1 MLKKQTFWFI
11 VVIILAGVLIPVKAG
26 DLPYKEGELIVRFAP
41 KADKG
46 LRSISE
52 RNQILTSVNAGTV
65 KTSFKLVSGLSVVKL
80 PAGLTVADTLP
91 RLKGKNEILYV
102 EPNYKYRPLLEPD
115 DPCFDDLW
123 GMHNEGQTGGT
134 PDADIDAPPA
144 WSIVTGGNIIVAVID
159 TGIGYGHPDLTRNM
173 WTNPVEETGD
183 KNSDGYP
190 GVEDVDDDGDGLID
204 EDSQGREPG
213 EQGYNNDLKDDDD
226 ENGYV
231 DDIYGYDFGDDNPD
245 PFDWDG
251 EYHNHGTCCAGIIG
265 AEGYNYEGVTGVCW
279 GVELMALKV
288 VDANDEWLL
297 SAVLSA
303 IEYGID
309 NGAKVL
315 SNSWGGYIDSDGL
328 KEMIEAADANGVL
341 FVASAGNDGNDTD
354 VDKFYPSGYDC
365 NNIIS
370 VMATDHNDQRSIWNG
385 GKSSNY
391 GATTVDLAA
400 PGSDISTCRGWL
412 DGVEQEWVYG
422 YTSSFGGTSA
432 AAPYVAGACALVW
445 AKEPNLTH
453 LEVKACILENADK
466 LASLE
471 DKCVTEGRLNLF
483 KALVGPPAVTPDDD
497 FIITPSGADGR
508 LSPVVK
514 TYTVTNNGAEPLN
527 WTASNN
533 ESWLDIEPNSG
544 SLDVDETVDVNVS
557 TNSAADS
564 LGGGYH
570 YDIVTFTNAST
581 SKSYTRDVI
590 VKDFWAYNLDSSQW
604 YEKIG
609 MAITESNDGDE
620 IIVYPNTYYESISLE
635 MKNITLRSLDP
646 NDWDIVEET
655 IIDGNGQ
662 TATIIIDVNAVLSGF
677 TVMGGNSYN
686 IFGITDA
693 PEWAKAPVISN
704 CIIRDGYEMGLESY
718 SFGVG
723 GISISNCIIY
733 NNNKEGIHLAN
744 YAEAAIVENCII
756 YDNGTGGAGSGIKVG
771 GSSTSSIIRNN
782 TIVDNNDFG
791 IEKVPGAADPCISNC
806 ILWGNVAGQLDDCSA
821 TYSCI
826 QEGDTNDWNL
836 NSDPC
841 FVNADSN
848 DYHIKSY
855 SDCVDAGDPNDPN
868 DPNTAGLDIDGELRI
883 INGRVDIG
891 ADELG
896 PLCWFYPTQCHGD
909 ADGSG
914 TVNTTDFYIL
924 RVALYTSYGDAN
936 YNPCGDFDRDGYVD
950 DNDVNILAEYW
961 YTYPDANCPE
971 GGVWP

>member
-1 MLKKQTFWFI
+1 
-11 VVIILAGVLIPVKAG
+11 
-26 DLPYKEGELIVRFAP
+26 
-41 KADKG
+41 
-46 LRSISE
+46 
-52 RNQILTSVNAGTV
+52 
-65 KTSFKLVSGLSVVKL
+65 
-80 PAGLTVADTLP
+80 
-91 RLKGKNEILYV
+91 
-102 EPNYKYRPLLEPD
+102 
-115 DPCFDDLW
+115 
-123 GMHNEGQTGGT
+123 
-134 PDADIDAPPA
+134 
-144 WSIVTGGNIIVAVID
+144 
-159 TGIGYGHPDLTRNM
+159 
-173 WTNPVEETGD
+173 
-183 KNSDGYP
+183 
-190 GVEDVDDDGDGLID
+190 
-204 EDSQGREPG
+204 
-213 EQGYNNDLKDDDD
+213 
-226 ENGYV
+226 
-231 DDIYGYDFGDDNPD
+231 
-245 PFDWDG
+245 
-251 EYHNHGTCCAGIIG
+251 
-265 AEGYNYEGVTGVCW
+265 
-279 GVELMALKV
+279 
-288 VDANDEWLL
+288 
-297 SAVLSA
+297 
-303 IEYGID
+303 
-309 NGAKVL
+309 
-315 SNSWGGYIDSDGL
+315 
-328 KEMIEAADANGVL
+328 
-341 FVASAGNDGNDTD
+341 
-354 VDKFYPSGYDC
+354 
-365 NNIIS
+365 
-370 VMATDHNDQRSIWNG
+370 
-385 GKSSNY
+385 
-391 GATTVDLAA
+391 
-400 PGSDISTCRGWL
+400 
-412 DGVEQEWVYG
+412 
-422 YTSSFGGTSA
+422 
-432 AAPYVAGACALVW
+432 
-445 AKEPNLTH
+445 
-453 LEVKACILENADK
+453 
-466 LASLE
+466 
-471 DKCVTEGRLNLF
+471 
-483 KALVGPPAVTPDDD
+483 
-497 FIITPSGADGR
+497 
-508 LSPVVK
+508 
-514 TYTVTNNGAEPLN
+514 
-527 WTASNN
+527 
-533 ESWLDIEPNSG
+533 
-544 SLDVDETVDVNVS
+544 
-557 TNSAADS
+557 
-564 LGGGYH
+564 
-570 YDIVTFTNAST
+570 
-581 SKSYTRDVI
+581 
-590 VKDFWAYNLDSSQW
+590 
-604 YEKIG
+604 
-609 MAITESNDGDE
+609 
-620 IIVYPNTYYESISLE
+620 
-635 MKNITLRSLDP
+635 
-646 NDWDIVEET
+646 
-655 IIDGNGQ
+655 
-662 TATIIIDVNAVLSGF
+662 ATIIIDVNVVLSGF

-971 GGVWP
+971 GGVWPPEVPPCWFYPTQCHADADGSGHVNSTDFGIVKYALYTSYGDPNYNPCGDFDRDGYVDDDDVDILIEYYLTYPDANCTAGGVWPPEL